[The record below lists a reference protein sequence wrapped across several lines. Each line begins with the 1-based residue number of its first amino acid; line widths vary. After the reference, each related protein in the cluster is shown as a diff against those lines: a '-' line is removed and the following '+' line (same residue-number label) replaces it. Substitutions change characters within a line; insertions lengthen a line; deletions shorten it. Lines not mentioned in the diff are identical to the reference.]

1 MRLKCIKLA
10 GFKSFV
16 DSTTIPFPSNMCG
29 IVGPNGCGKSNTID
43 AVKWVMGES
52 SAKNLRGDSMTDVI
66 FNGSNTRKPVNQA
79 FVELVFDNSDGTLIG
94 EYGRYAEISVK
105 RRVTRDGQS
114 QYFLNG
120 TKCRR
125 RDITDL
131 FMGTGLGPRSY
142 AIVEQGMISRFIEA
156 KPEELRSFIEEAAG
170 ISKYKDRRRETENRM
185 RRTQENLERLT
196 DLRDELERQL
206 EHLKKQAESA
216 EKYKNFKAQ
225 ERKTKT
231 ELLTLRWQ
239 TLDQQVRE
247 KEQLIRD
254 LEVKFEAALAGQRS
268 FDADIEEKR
277 LAHTEA
283 SDTFNEVQGH
293 FYQLGSQIARTEQ
306 SIEHQQERSQKLKR
320 DLDEVK
326 LQLAEGLRELEQEKE
341 QRAMIQDELDELE
354 PELEILTQDRE
365 ESQLLLEEAE
375 EARQN
380 WQDKWNKYLAEAS
393 QPEKEA
399 EVEQSKIRQL
409 EESIERQLKKQRRLQ
424 EEQEELVIG
433 SVEAE
438 IEALK
443 DDVLIQED
451 RIEQH
456 QLSIQTA
463 NEEISSQQER
473 IEQLRKQVAQQQAEL
488 QSAKGRFA
496 SLEALQQSAL
506 GDGNEVIERWLK
518 NHGLYDK
525 PRLAQCLTV
534 TGGWDKAVETV
545 LGDFL
550 QAVPT
555 GTQTV
560 DQQLASFMGEAVEQ
574 GALAVFTQATAGTLS
589 SDVPTS
595 VAQLTPIH
603 SVVSA
608 TQGVSLQGLLEHVY
622 LVEDLA
628 QGLLVQKSLP
638 AGYSVITRDGIW
650 MGPNWLRVA
659 KADADKSGVIGR
671 QKELELLE
679 ERIDELD
686 ISVEDT
692 EIDLESARLALKSK
706 EQNKDF
712 AQKELMRLERQL
724 SELQSELN
732 TKRVRV
738 EQVLVRK
745 ERIDAEIQE
754 INEQIELDRE
764 SLEDSRFRWQE
775 ALELAESNIVVREQ
789 LEREDEQTRL
799 QLESVRS
806 RSQTSSQRYQDIR
819 LKVESLRTQNQSV
832 QTAINR
838 MDQQIDRLRE
848 RNELLVMEL
857 EESSDPGEELRLQLE
872 ELVEQRFTVEESL
885 AEARAQM
892 ETLDAQVR
900 DLEKLRTEAE
910 QSSQG
915 VRSTLENHR
924 MEWQGLQVRRNGL
937 KEQLE
942 ELKVNLEDQLTLL
955 PEGINE
961 AEWEEELRLIQ
972 ARIQRLGAIN
982 LAAIDEYQAQS
993 ERKRYLDMQN
1003 EDLTDALE
1011 TLEGAIRKIDRETKA
1026 RFKDTFDKINAGMG
1040 ELFPKVFGG
1049 GHAYLE
1055 LTDDDLLTTGV
1066 AIMARPPG
1074 KKNSTIHLLSGGEK
1088 ALTAI
1093 AMVFS
1098 IFQLNPAPF
1107 CMLDEV
1113 DAPLDDANVGR
1124 YARLVKEMSSK
1135 VQFIYITH
1143 NKIAMEKAEQ
1153 LLGVTMQEPGCSRLV
1168 SVDVEEA
1175 AAMIDA

>member
-16 DSTTIPFPSNMCG
+16 DATTIPFPSNMCG

-66 FNGSNTRKPVNQA
+66 FNGSNSRKPVNQA

-94 EYGRYAEISVK
+94 EYGRFTEISVK
-105 RRVTRDGQS
+105 RRVTREGQS

-156 KPEELRSFIEEAAG
+156 KPEELRAFIEEAAG

-185 RRTQENLERLT
+185 RRTHENLERLT
-196 DLRDELERQL
+196 DLREELERQL

-216 EKYKNFKAQ
+216 EKFKNFKTQ

-239 TLDQQVRE
+239 QLDHQVKE

-254 LEVKFEAALAGQRS
+254 LEVKFEAVLAGQRS
-268 FDADIEEKR
+268 FDSDIEEKR

-283 SDTFNEVQGH
+283 SDSFNEVQGH

-306 SIEHQQERSQKLKR
+306 SIEHQQERAQKLKR

-326 LQLAEGLRELEQEKE
+326 LQLAEGLRELDQEKE

-354 PELEILTQDRE
+354 PELEMLSQDRE
-365 ESQLLLEEAE
+365 EAQLLLEEAE
-375 EARQN
+375 EARHL
-380 WQDKWNKYLAEAS
+380 WQERWNQYLAEAS

-399 EVEQSKIRQL
+399 EVQQSKIRQL
-409 EESIERQLKKQRRLQ
+409 EQNIERHLKKQHRLT
-424 EEQEELVIG
+424 EEQDALVIG
-433 SVEAE
+433 SAEAE
-438 IEALK
+438 IESIK
-443 DDVLIQED
+443 DDLLIQED
-451 RIEQH
+451 RIEQY
-456 QLSIQTA
+456 QLTINSA
-463 NEEISSQQER
+463 GEEIAEQQEK

-506 GDGNEVIERWLK
+506 GDSNEVIDRWLK
-518 NHGLYDK
+518 NNGLYDN
-525 PRLAQCLTV
+525 PRLAQSLTV
-534 TGGWDKAVETV
+534 SGGWDKAVETV

-560 DQQLASFMGEAVEQ
+560 DQQLASFMEEAVEQ
-574 GALAVFTQATAGTLS
+574 GALAVLTSAS
-589 SDVPTS
+589 SSSLDIVLPNSIST
-595 VAQLTPIH
+595 LTPLYQM
-603 SVVSA
+603 VSSS
-608 TQGVSLQGLLEHVY
+608 GDLDLKGLLDHVY
-622 LVEDLA
+622 LVETLA
-628 QGLLVQKSLP
+628 QALLIQKDIP
-638 AGYSVITRDGIW
+638 AGHSVITRDGIW
-650 MGPNWLRVA
+650 LGPNWLRVA

-686 ISVEDT
+686 FSVEDT
-692 EIDLESARLALKSK
+692 EIELESARLQLKSK
-706 EQNKDF
+706 EQNKDLS
-712 AQKELMRLERQL
+712 QKELMRLERQL
-724 SELQSELN
+724 SELQSDLN
-732 TKRVRV
+732 TKRMRV
-738 EQVLVRK
+738 EQTLVRK
-745 ERIDAEIQE
+745 ERIESEVSEID
-754 INEQIELDRE
+754 EQIELDRE
-764 SLEDSRFRWQE
+764 SLEDARFRWQE

-789 LEREDEQTRL
+789 LEKENEQTRE
-799 QLESVRS
+799 QLEQVRG
-806 RSQTSSQRYQDIR
+806 RSQSSSHRYQDIR
-819 LKVESLRTQNQSV
+819 LKVESLRTQSQSI
-832 QTAINR
+832 QTAISR
-838 MDQQIDRLRE
+838 MDQQVDRLRE
-848 RNELLVMEL
+848 RNELLVAEL
-857 EESSDPGEELRLQLE
+857 EETADPGEELRMQLE
-872 ELVEQRFTVEESL
+872 ELVEQRFNVEESL
-885 AEARAQM
+885 SEARIRM
-892 ETLDAQVR
+892 ERLDSEVR

-915 VRSTLENHR
+915 VRTTLENHR
-924 MEWQGLQVRRNGL
+924 MEWQALQVRRNGMS
-937 KEQLE
+937 EQLE
-942 ELKVNLEDQLTLL
+942 ELKVNLDEQLTLL

-972 ARIQRLGAIN
+972 SRIQRLGAIN
-982 LAAIDEYQAQS
+982 LAAIEEYQSQS

-1003 EDLTDALE
+1003 DDLTDALE
-1011 TLEGAIRKIDRETKA
+1011 TLEGAIKKIDRETKA
-1026 RFKDTFDKINAGMG
+1026 RFKETFDKINAGIG

-1124 YARLVKEMSSK
+1124 YARLVKEMSEK

-1168 SVDVEEA
+1168 SVDVEAA
-1175 AAMIDA
+1175 AAMIDS

>member
-94 EYGRYAEISVK
+94 EYGRFSEISVK

-156 KPEELRSFIEEAAG
+156 KPEELRAFIEEAAG

-185 RRTQENLERLT
+185 RRTHENLERLT

-239 TLDQQVRE
+239 TLDQQVKE
-247 KEQLIRD
+247 KEQLIQD
-254 LEVKFEAALAGQRS
+254 LEIKFEAALAGQRS

-277 LAHTEA
+277 LAHTES
-283 SDTFNEVQGH
+283 SDKFNEVQGH

-306 SIEHQQERSQKLKR
+306 SIEHQKDRSQKLTR

-341 QRAMIQDELDELE
+341 QRAMLQDELDELE

-375 EARQN
+375 EARHD
-380 WQDKWNKYLAEAS
+380 WQERWNRYMAEAS

-399 EVEQSKIRQL
+399 EVEQSKIRQY
-409 EESIERQLKKQRRLQ
+409 EENIDRQLRKQKRLA
-424 EEQEELVIG
+424 EEQETLIIG

-438 IEALK
+438 IEAAK
-443 DDVLIQED
+443 DDVMIQED

-456 QLSIQTA
+456 QNSIQSA
-463 NEEISSQQER
+463 SEEISQQQET
-473 IEQLRKQVAQQQAEL
+473 IERLRKQVAQQQSEL

-506 GDGNEVIERWLK
+506 GDGNEVIDRWLK
-518 NHGLYDK
+518 NNGLFDK
-525 PRLAQCLTV
+525 PRLAQSLTV

-555 GTQTV
+555 GTQSV
-560 DQQLASFMGEAVEQ
+560 DQQLASFMEDAVEQ
-574 GALAVFTQATAGTLS
+574 GALTVLIGGESKSLPASL
-589 SDVPTS
+589 PTS
-595 VAQLTPIH
+595 LGQLTPIK
-603 SVVSA
+603 SLVSSD
-608 TQGVSLQGLLEHVY
+608 QGIDLAGLMDNVY
-622 LVEDLA
+622 VVEDLA
-628 QGLLVQKSLP
+628 QGLAIQKDIP
-638 AGYSVITRDGIW
+638 AGHSVITREGIW
-650 MGPNWLRVA
+650 LGPNWLRVA

-686 ISVEDT
+686 IAVEDT
-692 EIDLESARLALKSK
+692 EIDLESARLQLKSK
-706 EQNKDF
+706 EQNKEF

-732 TKRVRV
+732 AKRIRV
-738 EQVLVRK
+738 EETLVRK

-754 INEQIELDRE
+754 INEQIDFDRE
-764 SLEDSRFRWQE
+764 SLEDSRIRWQT

-789 LEREDEQTRL
+789 LEKENEQTRQ
-799 QLESVRS
+799 QLENVRGRAQS
-806 RSQTSSQRYQDIR
+806 SSQRFQDVR
-819 LKVESLRTQNQSV
+819 LKVESLRTQSQSV
-832 QTAINR
+832 QTAISR
-838 MDQQIDRLRE
+838 MDQQISRLRE
-848 RNELLVMEL
+848 RNEALISEL
-857 EESSDPGEELRLQLE
+857 EESNDPGEELRLQLE
-872 ELVEQRFTVEESL
+872 ELVEQRFTVEEEL
-885 AEARAQM
+885 AEARATM
-892 ETLDAQVR
+892 EQLDTEVR

-924 MEWQGLQVRRNGL
+924 MEWQGLQVRRNGM

-961 AEWEEELRLIQ
+961 AEWEEELRLIE

-1026 RFKDTFDKINAGMG
+1026 RFKETFDKINAGIG

-1124 YARLVKEMSSK
+1124 YARIVKEMSEK

-1175 AAMIDA
+1175 AAMIDS

>member
-94 EYGRYAEISVK
+94 EYGRFSEISVK

-156 KPEELRSFIEEAAG
+156 KPEELRAFIEEAAG

-185 RRTQENLERLT
+185 RRTHENLERLT

-239 TLDQQVRE
+239 TLDQQVKE
-247 KEQLIRD
+247 KEQLIQD
-254 LEVKFEAALAGQRS
+254 LEIKFEAALAGQRS

-277 LAHTEA
+277 LAHTES
-283 SDTFNEVQGH
+283 SDKFNEVQGH

-306 SIEHQQERSQKLKR
+306 SIEHQKDRSQKLTR

-341 QRAMIQDELDELE
+341 QRAMLQDELDELE

-375 EARQN
+375 EARHD
-380 WQDKWNKYLAEAS
+380 WQERWNRYMAEAS

-399 EVEQSKIRQL
+399 EVEQSKIRQY
-409 EESIERQLKKQRRLQ
+409 EENIDRQLRKQRRLA
-424 EEQEELVIG
+424 EEQETLIIG

-438 IEALK
+438 IEAAK
-443 DDVLIQED
+443 DDVMIQED

-456 QLSIQTA
+456 QNSIQSA
-463 NEEISSQQER
+463 SEEISQQQET
-473 IEQLRKQVAQQQAEL
+473 IERLRKQVAQQQSEL

-506 GDGNEVIERWLK
+506 GDGNEVIDRWLK
-518 NHGLYDK
+518 NNGLFDK
-525 PRLAQCLTV
+525 PRLAQSLTV

-555 GTQTV
+555 GTQSV
-560 DQQLASFMGEAVEQ
+560 DQQLASFMEDAVEQ
-574 GALAVFTQATAGTLS
+574 GALTVLIGGESKSLPASL
-589 SDVPTS
+589 PTS
-595 VAQLTPIH
+595 LGQLTPIK
-603 SVVSA
+603 SLVSSD
-608 TQGVSLQGLLEHVY
+608 QGIDLAGLMDNVY
-622 LVEDLA
+622 VVEDLA
-628 QGLLVQKSLP
+628 QGLAIQKDIP
-638 AGYSVITRDGIW
+638 AGHSVITREGIW
-650 MGPNWLRVA
+650 LGPNWLRVA

-671 QKELELLE
+671 QKKLELLE

-692 EIDLESARLALKSK
+692 EIDLESARLQLKSK
-706 EQNKDF
+706 EQNKEF

-732 TKRVRV
+732 AKRIRV
-738 EQVLVRK
+738 EETLVRK

-754 INEQIELDRE
+754 INEQIDFDRE
-764 SLEDSRFRWQE
+764 SLEDSRIRWQT

-789 LEREDEQTRL
+789 LEKENEQTRQ
-799 QLESVRS
+799 QLENVRGRAQS
-806 RSQTSSQRYQDIR
+806 SSQRFQDVR
-819 LKVESLRTQNQSV
+819 LKVESLRTQSQSV
-832 QTAINR
+832 QTAISR
-838 MDQQIDRLRE
+838 MDQQISRLRE
-848 RNELLVMEL
+848 RNEALISEL
-857 EESSDPGEELRLQLE
+857 EESNDPGEELRLQLE
-872 ELVEQRFTVEESL
+872 ELVEQRFTVEEEL
-885 AEARAQM
+885 AEARATM
-892 ETLDAQVR
+892 EQLDTEVR

-924 MEWQGLQVRRNGL
+924 MEWQGLQVRRNGM

-961 AEWEEELRLIQ
+961 AEWEEELRLIE

-1026 RFKDTFDKINAGMG
+1026 RFKETFDKINAGIG

-1124 YARLVKEMSSK
+1124 YARIVKEMSEK

-1175 AAMIDA
+1175 AAMIDS

>member
-79 FVELVFDNSDGTLIG
+79 LVELVFDNSDGTLIG

-231 ELLTLRWQ
+231 VLLTLRWQ

>member
-16 DSTTIPFPSNMCG
+16 DPTTIPFPSNMCG

-43 AVKWVMGES
+43 AVKWVLGES

-79 FVELVFDNSDGTLIG
+79 FIELVFDNSDGTLLG
-94 EYGRYAEISVK
+94 EYAGYVEISVK

-114 QYFLNG
+114 QYFLNN

-142 AIVEQGMISRFIEA
+142 AIIEQGMISRFVEA
-156 KPEELRSFIEEAAG
+156 KPDELRVFIEEAAG
-170 ISKYKDRRRETENRM
+170 ISRYKDRRRDTENRM
-185 RRTQENLERLT
+185 RRTHENLERLT

-216 EKYKNFKAQ
+216 EKYKSLKSE

-239 TLDQQVRE
+239 DLDHQVKE

-254 LEVKFEAALAGQRS
+254 LEVRFEAALAGQRS
-268 FDADIEEKR
+268 FDAEIEEKR

-283 SDTFNEVQGH
+283 SDRFNEVQGH

-306 SIEHQQERSQKLKR
+306 SIEHQNERAIKLER
-320 DLDEVK
+320 DVAEVK
-326 LQLAEGLRELEQEKE
+326 LQLAEGLRELEQERE
-341 QRAMIQDELDELE
+341 QRALVQDELDELE
-354 PELEILTQDRE
+354 PELELLSQERE
-365 ESQLLLEEAE
+365 ESSLMHEEAE
-375 EARQN
+375 ENRQQ
-380 WQDKWNKYLAEAS
+380 WQQRWDQYMAAAS

-399 EVEQSKIRQL
+399 EVQQTKIRQY
-409 EESIERQLKKQRRLQ
+409 EDNIDRHLKKQRRLQ
-424 EEQEELVIG
+424 DEQSELVIG
-433 SVEAE
+433 SAEAE
-438 IEALK
+438 IETIK

-451 RIEQH
+451 KIEQH
-456 QLSIQTA
+456 QQTIQSA
-463 NEEISSQQER
+463 NEEIASQQEH
-473 IEQLRKQVAQQQAEL
+473 IEQKRKQVANLQAEL

-506 GDGNEVIERWLK
+506 GDGNEVIDRWLK
-518 NHGLYDK
+518 NNGLFDR

-534 TGGWDKAVETV
+534 LDGWDKAVETV

-550 QAVPT
+550 QAVT
-555 GTQTV
+555 TNQQSV
-560 DQQLASFMGEAVEQ
+560 DQQIASFFEKGVDQ
-574 GALAVFTQATAGTLS
+574 GALAVVTSARSQTLS
-589 SDVPTS
+589 
-595 VAQLTPIH
+595 VALPSHFSTLTPIKE
-603 SVVSA
+603 VVNVE
-608 TQGVSLQGLLEHVY
+608 GDIDLKGLLEHVY
-622 LVEDLA
+622 LVEDLN
-628 QGLLVQKSLP
+628 QGLSIQASLP
-638 AGYSVITRDGIW
+638 AGYSLITRDGVW
-650 MGPNWLRVA
+650 LASNWLRVSSS
-659 KADADKSGVIGR
+659 DTGKSGVIGR
-671 QKELELLE
+671 QKELEVLE

-686 ISVEDT
+686 FSVEDT
-692 EIDLESARLALKSK
+692 EIELESTRLQLKTK

-724 SELQSELN
+724 SELQSDLN
-732 TKRVRV
+732 AKRVRV

-745 ERIDAEIQE
+745 ERIDSEIE
-754 INEQIELDRE
+754 EVNEQIEFDRK
-764 SLEDSRFRWQE
+764 SLEDARILWQG

-789 LEREDEQTRL
+789 LERERDQTQQ
-799 QLESVRS
+799 QLESVRA
-806 RSQTSSQRYQDIR
+806 RAQSSNVQYQDIR

-832 QTAINR
+832 QTAIGR
-838 MDQQIDRLRE
+838 MEQQIARLRE
-848 RNELLVMEL
+848 RNEMLNMEL
-857 EESSDPGEELRLQLE
+857 EETSDPGEELRLELE
-872 ELVEQRFTVEESL
+872 EMIEQRLDVESQL
-885 AEARAQM
+885 AEARRVM
-892 ETLDAQVR
+892 ESLDTAVSE
-900 DLEKLRTEAE
+900 LEKYRHEAE

-915 VRSTLENHR
+915 VRTTLENHR
-924 MEWQGLQVRRNGL
+924 MEWQATQVRRNGL

-942 ELKVNLEDQLTLL
+942 ELKVNLENQLTLL

-961 AEWEEELRLIQ
+961 AAWEEELRLIQ

-982 LAAIDEYQAQS
+982 LAAIDEYQSQS

-1003 EDLTDALE
+1003 DDLTNALE

-1026 RFKDTFDKINAGMG
+1026 RFKATFDKINQGLG

-1113 DAPLDDANVGR
+1113 DAPLDDANVSR
-1124 YARLVKEMSSK
+1124 YANLVKEMSSK

-1168 SVDVEEA
+1168 SVDVEAA
-1175 AAMIDA
+1175 AAMIDS

>member
-94 EYGRYAEISVK
+94 EYGRFSEISVK

-156 KPEELRSFIEEAAG
+156 KPEELRAFIEEAAG

-185 RRTQENLERLT
+185 RRTHENLERLT

-216 EKYKNFKAQ
+216 EKYKNFKTQ

-239 TLDQQVRE
+239 TLDQQVKE
-247 KEQLIRD
+247 KEQLIQD
-254 LEVKFEAALAGQRS
+254 LEIKFEAALAGQRS

-277 LAHTEA
+277 LAHTES
-283 SDTFNEVQGH
+283 SDKFNEVQGH

-306 SIEHQQERSQKLKR
+306 SIEHQKDRSQKLSR

-341 QRAMIQDELDELE
+341 QRAMLQDELDELE

-375 EARQN
+375 EARHD
-380 WQDKWNKYLAEAS
+380 WQERWNRYMAEAS

-399 EVEQSKIRQL
+399 EVEQSKIRQY
-409 EESIERQLKKQRRLQ
+409 EENIDRQLRKQKRLS
-424 EEQEELVIG
+424 EEQETLVIG

-438 IEALK
+438 IEAAK
-443 DDVLIQED
+443 DDVMIQED

-456 QLSIQTA
+456 QNSIQIAT
-463 NEEISSQQER
+463 EEISQQQEN
-473 IEQLRKQVAQQQAEL
+473 IERLRKQVAQQQSEL

-506 GDGNEVIERWLK
+506 GDGNEVIDRWLK
-518 NHGLYDK
+518 NNGLFDK
-525 PRLAQCLTV
+525 PRLAQSLTV
-534 TGGWDKAVETV
+534 SGGWDKAVETV

-555 GTQTV
+555 GTQSV
-560 DQQLASFMGEAVEQ
+560 DQQLASFMEDAVEQ
-574 GALAVFTQATAGTLS
+574 GALTVLMGGESKSLPASL
-589 SDVPTS
+589 PTS
-595 VAQLTPIH
+595 LGQLTPIK
-603 SVVSA
+603 SLVTSD
-608 TQGVSLQGLLEHVY
+608 QGIDLAGLMDNVY
-622 LVEDLA
+622 VVEDLA
-628 QGLLVQKSLP
+628 QGLAIQKDIP
-638 AGYSVITRDGIW
+638 AGHSVITRDGIW
-650 MGPNWLRVA
+650 LGPNWLRVA

-671 QKELELLE
+671 QKELEVLE
-679 ERIDELD
+679 EQIDELD

-692 EIDLESARLALKSK
+692 EIDLESARLQLKSK
-706 EQNKDF
+706 EQNKEF

-732 TKRVRV
+732 TKRIRV
-738 EQVLVRK
+738 EETLVRK

-754 INEQIELDRE
+754 INEQIDFDRE
-764 SLEDSRFRWQE
+764 SLEDSRIRWQT

-789 LEREDEQTRL
+789 LERENEQTRQ
-799 QLESVRS
+799 QLENVRGRAQS
-806 RSQTSSQRYQDIR
+806 SSQRFQDVR
-819 LKVESLRTQNQSV
+819 LKVESLRTQSQSV
-832 QTAINR
+832 QTAISR
-838 MDQQIDRLRE
+838 MDQQISRLRE
-848 RNELLVMEL
+848 RNEALISEL
-857 EESSDPGEELRLQLE
+857 EESNDPGEELRLQLE
-872 ELVEQRFTVEESL
+872 ELVEQRFTVEEEL
-885 AEARAQM
+885 AEARASM
-892 ETLDAQVR
+892 EQLDSDVR
-900 DLEKLRTEAE
+900 DLEKLRNEAE

-924 MEWQGLQVRRNGL
+924 MEWQGLQVRRNGM

-961 AEWEEELRLIQ
+961 AEWEEELRLIE

-1026 RFKDTFDKINAGMG
+1026 RFKETFDKINAGIG

-1124 YARLVKEMSSK
+1124 YARIVKEMSEK

-1168 SVDVEEA
+1168 SVDVEAA
-1175 AAMIDA
+1175 AAMIDS

>member
-94 EYGRYAEISVK
+94 EYGRFSEISVK

-156 KPEELRSFIEEAAG
+156 KPEELRAFIEEAAG

-185 RRTQENLERLT
+185 RRTHENLERLT

-239 TLDQQVRE
+239 TLDQQVKE
-247 KEQLIRD
+247 KEQLIQD
-254 LEVKFEAALAGQRS
+254 LEIKFEAALAGQRS

-277 LAHTEA
+277 LAHTES
-283 SDTFNEVQGH
+283 SDKFNEVQGH

-306 SIEHQQERSQKLKR
+306 SIEHQKDRSQKLTR

-341 QRAMIQDELDELE
+341 QRAMLQDELDELE

-375 EARQN
+375 EARHD
-380 WQDKWNKYLAEAS
+380 WQERWNRYMAEAS

-399 EVEQSKIRQL
+399 EVEQSKIRQY
-409 EESIERQLKKQRRLQ
+409 EENIDRQLRKQRRLA
-424 EEQEELVIG
+424 EEQETLIIG

-438 IEALK
+438 IEAAK
-443 DDVLIQED
+443 DDVMIQED

-456 QLSIQTA
+456 QNSIQSA
-463 NEEISSQQER
+463 SEEISQQQET
-473 IEQLRKQVAQQQAEL
+473 IERLRKQVAQQQSEL

-506 GDGNEVIERWLK
+506 GDGNEVIDRWLK
-518 NHGLYDK
+518 NNGLFDK
-525 PRLAQCLTV
+525 PRLAQSLTV

-555 GTQTV
+555 GTQSV
-560 DQQLASFMGEAVEQ
+560 DQQLASFMEDAVEQ
-574 GALAVFTQATAGTLS
+574 GALTVLIGGESKSLPASL
-589 SDVPTS
+589 PTS
-595 VAQLTPIH
+595 LGQLTPIK
-603 SVVSA
+603 SLVSSD
-608 TQGVSLQGLLEHVY
+608 QGIDLAGLMDNVY
-622 LVEDLA
+622 VVEDLA
-628 QGLLVQKSLP
+628 QGLAIQKDIP
-638 AGYSVITRDGIW
+638 AGHSVITREGIW
-650 MGPNWLRVA
+650 LGPNWLRVA

-692 EIDLESARLALKSK
+692 EIDLESARLQLKSK
-706 EQNKDF
+706 EQNKEF

-732 TKRVRV
+732 AKRIRV
-738 EQVLVRK
+738 EETLVRK

-754 INEQIELDRE
+754 INEQIDFDRE
-764 SLEDSRFRWQE
+764 SLEDSRIRWQT

-789 LEREDEQTRL
+789 LEKENEQTRQ
-799 QLESVRS
+799 QLENVRGRAQS
-806 RSQTSSQRYQDIR
+806 SSQRFQDVR
-819 LKVESLRTQNQSV
+819 LKVESLRTQSQSV
-832 QTAINR
+832 QTAISR
-838 MDQQIDRLRE
+838 MDQQISRLRE
-848 RNELLVMEL
+848 RNEALISEL
-857 EESSDPGEELRLQLE
+857 EESNDPGEELRLQLE
-872 ELVEQRFTVEESL
+872 ELVEQRFTVEEEL
-885 AEARAQM
+885 AEARATM
-892 ETLDAQVR
+892 EQLDTEVR

-924 MEWQGLQVRRNGL
+924 MEWQGLQVRRNGM

-961 AEWEEELRLIQ
+961 AEWEEELRLIE

-1026 RFKDTFDKINAGMG
+1026 RFKETFDKINAGIG

-1124 YARLVKEMSSK
+1124 YARIVKEMSEK

-1175 AAMIDA
+1175 AAMIDS

>member
-1 MRLKCIKLA
+1 
-10 GFKSFV
+10 
-16 DSTTIPFPSNMCG
+16 
-29 IVGPNGCGKSNTID
+29 
-43 AVKWVMGES
+43 
-52 SAKNLRGDSMTDVI
+52 MTDVI
-66 FNGSNTRKPVNQA
+66 FNGSNSRKPVNQA

-94 EYGRYAEISVK
+94 EYGRFTEISVK
-105 RRVTRDGQS
+105 RRVTREGQS

-156 KPEELRSFIEEAAG
+156 KPEELRAFIEEAAG

-185 RRTQENLERLT
+185 RRTHENLERLT
-196 DLRDELERQL
+196 DLREELERQL

-216 EKYKNFKAQ
+216 EKFKNFKTQ

-239 TLDQQVRE
+239 QLDHQVKE

-254 LEVKFEAALAGQRS
+254 LEVKFEAVLAGQRS
-268 FDADIEEKR
+268 FDSDIEEKR

-283 SDTFNEVQGH
+283 SDSFNEVQGH

-306 SIEHQQERSQKLKR
+306 SIEHQQERAQKLKR

-326 LQLAEGLRELEQEKE
+326 LQLAEGLRELDQEKE

-354 PELEILTQDRE
+354 PELEMLSQDRE
-365 ESQLLLEEAE
+365 EAQLLLEEAE
-375 EARQN
+375 EARHL
-380 WQDKWNKYLAEAS
+380 WQERWNQYLAEAS

-399 EVEQSKIRQL
+399 EVQQSKIRQL
-409 EESIERQLKKQRRLQ
+409 EQNIERHLKKQHRLT
-424 EEQEELVIG
+424 EEQDALVIG
-433 SVEAE
+433 SAEAE
-438 IEALK
+438 IESIK
-443 DDVLIQED
+443 DDLLIQED
-451 RIEQH
+451 RIEQY
-456 QLSIQTA
+456 QLTINSA
-463 NEEISSQQER
+463 GEEIAEQQEK

-506 GDGNEVIERWLK
+506 GDSNEVIDRWLK
-518 NHGLYDK
+518 NNGLYDN
-525 PRLAQCLTV
+525 PRLAQSLTV
-534 TGGWDKAVETV
+534 SGGWDKAVETV

-560 DQQLASFMGEAVEQ
+560 DQQLASFMEEAVEQ
-574 GALAVFTQATAGTLS
+574 GALAVLTSAS
-589 SDVPTS
+589 SSSLDIVLPNSIST
-595 VAQLTPIH
+595 LTPLYQM
-603 SVVSA
+603 VSSS
-608 TQGVSLQGLLEHVY
+608 GDLDLKGLLDHVY
-622 LVEDLA
+622 LVETLA
-628 QGLLVQKSLP
+628 QALLIQKDIP
-638 AGYSVITRDGIW
+638 AGHSVITRDGIW
-650 MGPNWLRVA
+650 LGPNWLRVA

-686 ISVEDT
+686 FSVEDT
-692 EIDLESARLALKSK
+692 EIELESARLQLKSK
-706 EQNKDF
+706 EQNKDLS
-712 AQKELMRLERQL
+712 QKELMRLERQL
-724 SELQSELN
+724 SELQSDLN
-732 TKRVRV
+732 TKRMRV
-738 EQVLVRK
+738 EQTLVRK
-745 ERIDAEIQE
+745 ERIESEVSEID
-754 INEQIELDRE
+754 EQIELDRE
-764 SLEDSRFRWQE
+764 SLEDARFRWQE

-789 LEREDEQTRL
+789 LEKENEQTRE
-799 QLESVRS
+799 QLEQVRG
-806 RSQTSSQRYQDIR
+806 RSQSSSHRYQDIR
-819 LKVESLRTQNQSV
+819 LKVESLRTQSQSI
-832 QTAINR
+832 QTAISR
-838 MDQQIDRLRE
+838 MDQQVDRLRE
-848 RNELLVMEL
+848 RNELLVAEL
-857 EESSDPGEELRLQLE
+857 EETADPGEELRMQLE
-872 ELVEQRFTVEESL
+872 ELVEQRFNVEESL
-885 AEARAQM
+885 SEARIRM
-892 ETLDAQVR
+892 ERLDSEVR

-915 VRSTLENHR
+915 VRTTLENHR
-924 MEWQGLQVRRNGL
+924 MEWQALQVRRNGMS
-937 KEQLE
+937 EQLE
-942 ELKVNLEDQLTLL
+942 ELKVNLDEQLTLL

-972 ARIQRLGAIN
+972 SRIQRLGAIN
-982 LAAIDEYQAQS
+982 LAAIEEYQSQS

-1003 EDLTDALE
+1003 DDLTDALE
-1011 TLEGAIRKIDRETKA
+1011 TLEGAIKKIDRETKA
-1026 RFKDTFDKINAGMG
+1026 RFKETFDKINAGIG

-1124 YARLVKEMSSK
+1124 YARLVKEMSEK

-1168 SVDVEEA
+1168 SVDVEAA
-1175 AAMIDA
+1175 AAMIDS

>member
-16 DSTTIPFPSNMCG
+16 DPTTIPFPSNMCG

-66 FNGSNTRKPVNQA
+66 FNGSNSRKPVNQA
-79 FVELVFDNSDGTLIG
+79 FIELVFDNSDGTLLG
-94 EYGRYAEISVK
+94 EYAGYAEISVK

-142 AIVEQGMISRFIEA
+142 AIIEQGMISRFVEA
-156 KPEELRSFIEEAAG
+156 KPEELRTFIEEAAG
-170 ISKYKDRRRETENRM
+170 ISRYKDRRRDTENRM
-185 RRTQENLERLT
+185 RRTHENLERLT

-216 EKYKNFKAQ
+216 EKYKNLKSE

-239 TLDQQVRE
+239 DLDNQVKE
-247 KEQLIRD
+247 KEKLIQD
-254 LEVKFEAALAGQRS
+254 LEVRFEAALAGQRS

-283 SDTFNEVQGH
+283 SDQFNEVQGL

-306 SIEHQQERSQKLKR
+306 SIEHQNERAVKLER
-320 DLDEVK
+320 DLNDVK

-341 QRAMIQDELDELE
+341 QRAILQDELDEIE
-354 PELEILTQDRE
+354 PELEMLSQERE
-365 ESQLLLEEAE
+365 ESSLMLEEAE
-375 EARQN
+375 EARQQ
-380 WQDKWNKYLAEAS
+380 WQQRWDQYMAEAS

-399 EVEQSKIRQL
+399 EVQQTKIRQF
-409 EESIERQLKKQRRLQ
+409 EENIDRHIRKQKRLQ
-424 EEQEELVIG
+424 EEQDSLVIG
-433 SVEAE
+433 SAEAE
-438 IEALK
+438 IESLK
-443 DDVLIQED
+443 DDLLIQED
-451 RIEQH
+451 KIEQ
-456 QLSIQTA
+456 QQMSIQAA
-463 NEEISSQQER
+463 NEEISSQQES
-473 IEQLRKQVAQQQAEL
+473 IEQKRKQVANFQAEL

-506 GDGNEVIERWLK
+506 GDGNEVIDRWLK
-518 NHGLYDK
+518 NNGLFDR
-525 PRLAQCLTV
+525 PRLAKCLTV
-534 TGGWDKAVETV
+534 HGGWDLAVETV

-550 QAVPT
+550 QAVT
-555 GTQTV
+555 TAQQTV
-560 DQQLASFMGEAVEQ
+560 NQQIASFFEQ
-574 GALAVFTQATAGTLS
+574 GCEDGALSIITQGTTAGSNSSAPSALS
-589 SDVPTS
+589 
-595 VAQLTPIH
+595 ALIPIQ
-603 SVVSA
+603 SVVEVEGSIDL
-608 TQGVSLQGLLEHVY
+608 GGLLDQVY
-622 LVEDLA
+622 LAENLA
-628 QGLLVQKSLP
+628 QALPLQASLP
-638 AGYSVITRDGIW
+638 AGHSIVTKDGVW
-650 MGPNWLRVA
+650 LGANWLRVSGN
-659 KADADKSGVIGR
+659 DAGKSGIIGR
-671 QKELELLE
+671 QKELEYLE

-686 ISVEDT
+686 FSVEDT
-692 EIDLESARLALKSK
+692 EIELESTRLQLKSK

-724 SELQSELN
+724 SELQSEMN
-732 TKRVRV
+732 AKRVRV

-745 ERIDAEIQE
+745 ERIDAEIE
-754 INEQIELDRE
+754 EVSEQIEFDRE
-764 SLEDSRFRWQE
+764 SLADAKILWQE

-789 LEREDEQTRL
+789 LEREKEQTQQ

-806 RSQTSSQRYQDIR
+806 RSQSISVKYQDIR

-832 QTAINR
+832 HTAIGR
-838 MDQQIDRLRE
+838 MEQQVERLRE
-848 RNELLVMEL
+848 RNELLNAEL
-857 EESSDPGEELRLQLE
+857 EETSDPGEELRLQLE
-872 ELVEQRFTVEESL
+872 EMIEQRLDVEAQL
-885 AEARAQM
+885 TQARKVM
-892 ETLDAQVR
+892 EELDHSVSE
-900 DLEKLRTEAE
+900 LERLRNEAE
-910 QSSQG
+910 HSSQG
-915 VRSTLENHR
+915 VRTTLENHR
-924 MEWQGLQVRRNGL
+924 MEWQALQVRRNGL
-937 KEQLE
+937 KEQLD
-942 ELKVNLEDQLTLL
+942 ELKVDLENQLTLL
-955 PEGINE
+955 PEGISE
-961 AEWEEELRLIQ
+961 AGWEEELRLIQ

-982 LAAIDEYQAQS
+982 LAAIDEYQSQS

-1003 EDLTDALE
+1003 EDLTTALE
-1011 TLEGAIRKIDRETKA
+1011 TLESAIRKIDRETKA
-1026 RFKDTFDKINAGMG
+1026 RFKDTFDKINAGLG

-1113 DAPLDDANVGR
+1113 DAPLDDANVSR
-1124 YARLVKEMSSK
+1124 YANLVKEMSSK

-1168 SVDVEEA
+1168 SVDVEAA
-1175 AAMIDA
+1175 AAMIDS